1 MAITFFQL
9 LNHFQ
14 LTIVEEEKK
23 RLEKAKA
30 EDKFAAAA
38 IGSLDLMAIM
48 DNNPAIS
55 FGVTIDTDMFQDLID
70 SQEVGNVID

>member
-14 LTIVEEEKK
+14 LTIVEEERK
-23 RLEKAKA
+23 RLEKAKT

-38 IGSLDLMAIM
+38 IGSLDLIAIM
-48 DNNPAIS
+48 DNNPVIS
-55 FGVTIDTDMFQDLID
+55 FATTMDTDMFQDLIN
-70 SQEVGNVID
+70 SQEVGNID